1 MLLLIVFQIIMLK
14 SQQEFGARWFV
25 PKRFRKDLN
34 AYDYNRKLDS
44 NVIQQEESG
53 QVEEMVCVICMVPVR
68 HDVDI
73 FGGVHYW
80 GSQ

>member
-25 PKRFRKDLN
+25 PNRFRKDPN

-73 FGGVHYW
+73 FGGVHYL

>member
-25 PKRFRKDLN
+25 PTRFRKDPN

-73 FGGVHYW
+73 FGGVHYL